1 MCARCARTLMRRP
14 CTLVGALGG
23 LLHVDDAIRGA
34 VSSEE
39 YFATIRQL
47 RLGQPAV
54 DQAFRRMV
62 CNLAARNQD
71 DYVKNLAFLMRPDGV
86 RALAPAYD
94 VTWAVGG
101 QWVRSHQ
108 MTVRGKDD
116 GFSRDEMHDAF
127 RRFRA

>member
-1 MCARCARTLMRRP
+1 MRRHLP
-14 CTLVGALGG
+14 AAASQVKRKTLGG

-62 CNLAARNQD
+62 FNLAARNQD
-71 DYVKNLAFLMRPDGV
+71 DCVKNLAFLMRPDGV
-86 RALAPAYD
+86 WALAPAYD
-94 VTWAVGG
+94 VIWAVGG
-101 QWVRSHQ
+101 QWARSHQ
-108 MTVRGKDD
+108 ITLRG
-116 GFSRDEMHDAF
+116 
-127 RRFRA
+127 